1 MTEAETVL
9 GRPEDEEPAAVQN
22 DGALRL
28 RFWTDFKRYMQTRS
42 AIRCATPSVDGWMD
56 HGADLNGGVLYSIMR
71 TRLGEIGVQFALN
84 DSTAATIYSWLQSNT
99 ADLEAA
105 LDDGLSWH
113 DPEGAQTSLIE
124 VRRSAELTDETL
136 WPEYFE
142 WLLVHLEAFKATLWP
157 LVGRVPPPQDAAHR
171 WDEDTFF
178 DALKSLNPAGVVASR
193 ALLLWTAAAGFRTTW
208 GRGRRFGSATPRIVC
223 SGQPYEPI
231 SVWTSSVVVLR
242 FVDLRKCPPWDK
254 SDRRLQFLE
263 RLNRVPHFALPEK
276 AVNQRLA
283 LPMQLLGEPPAMA
296 AFADALSWFRDTSRA
311 FRHR

>member
-1 MTEAETVL
+1 MHHS
-9 GRPEDEEPAAVQN
+9 GS
-22 DGALRL
+22 LRL
-28 RFWTDFKRYMQTRS
+28 SFWTAFKQYMQARS
-42 AIRCATPSVDGWMD
+42 AIRCATPSVDGWLD

-84 DSTAATIYSWLQSNT
+84 DSTAATIYSWLQACAEQLTDAFNQE
-99 ADLEAA
+99 LN
-105 LDDGLSWH
+105 WH
-113 DPEGAQTSLIE
+113 DPKGAKTSLVE
-124 VRRSAELTDETL
+124 VRRSVDLADETL

-142 WLLVHLEAFKATLWP
+142 WLRVRLETFQVMLWP
-157 LVGRVPPPQDAAHR
+157 IVGRVPPPQDAAHR

-178 DALKSLNPAGVVASR
+178 DALMLLNPAGVAAAR
-193 ALLLWTAAAGFRTTW
+193 ALLVWAATAGFRPTW

-231 SVWTSSVVVLR
+231 SIWTSSVVVLR

-254 SDRRLQFLE
+254 TDRRLEFLA

-276 AVNQRLA
+276 AVDQRLA
-283 LPMQLLGEPPAMA
+283 LPLQLLCEPTATA
-296 AFADALSWFRDTSRA
+296 AFTDALGWFRDTSRA